1 MKGGANQNERKQE
14 SESAKRQSDKSV
26 RLFFYYRSFKI
37 NSTTRRM
44 DLPELFK
51 INKFLFNI
59 SYTGLQKAEKK
70 DVSTSNML
78 ISLNNTK
85 VKRWGDASA
94 RAIDQLLCVVYL
106 SFQSWLLNPQR
117 KKKPDIS
124 QNKHL

>member
-26 RLFFYYRSFKI
+26 RHFFFYYRSFKI

-70 DVSTSNML
+70 DV
-78 ISLNNTK
+78 NT
-85 VKRWGDASA
+85 
-94 RAIDQLLCVVYL
+94 
-106 SFQSWLLNPQR
+106 
-117 KKKPDIS
+117 
-124 QNKHL
+124 